1 MLVRSEHWSPDTKK
15 LCSVILDTS
24 IKDPDKYQVGITKL
38 FFRAGMVILNKKN
51 FICMI

>member
-24 IKDPDKYQVGITKL
+24 IKEADKYQVGMTKL
-38 FFRAGMVILNKKN
+38 FFRAGMVSLNKD
-51 FICMI
+51 